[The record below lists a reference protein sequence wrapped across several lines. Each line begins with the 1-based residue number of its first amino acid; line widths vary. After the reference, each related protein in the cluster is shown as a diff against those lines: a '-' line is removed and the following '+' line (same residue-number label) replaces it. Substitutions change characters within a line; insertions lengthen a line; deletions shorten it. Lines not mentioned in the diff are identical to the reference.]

1 MTEYPEITL
10 YTSDPGKIPVL
21 KLTVR
26 NGIYDGCYYSSF
38 KLYIKGVE
46 MFQTMYFDQMSKRFE
61 QAKKEAFKEEYKMAE
76 EEIRGRYK

>member
-1 MTEYPEITL
+1 MTEYPEIIL
-10 YTSDPGKIPVL
+10 YTSDPGKTPVL

-26 NGIYDGCYYSSF
+26 NGLYDGCYYSSF

-61 QAKKEAFKEEYKMAE
+61 QAKKEAFKEEYQMAE
-76 EEIRGRYK
+76 EEIRGRYH

>member
-1 MTEYPEITL
+1 MTEYPEIIL
-10 YTSDPGKIPVL
+10 YTSDPGKTPVL

>member
-10 YTSDPGKIPVL
+10 YTSDPGKTPVL

-26 NGIYDGCYYSSF
+26 NGLYDGCYYSSF

-61 QAKKEAFKEEYKMAE
+61 QAKKEAFKEEYQIAE
-76 EEIRGRYK
+76 EEIRGRYQ